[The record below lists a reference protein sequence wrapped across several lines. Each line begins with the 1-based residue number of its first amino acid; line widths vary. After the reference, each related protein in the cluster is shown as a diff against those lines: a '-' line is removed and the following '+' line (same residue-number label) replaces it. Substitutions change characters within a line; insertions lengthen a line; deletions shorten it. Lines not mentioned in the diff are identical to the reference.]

1 VLLTNGVAGPIHR
14 LDQFWT
20 PADLRLRQ
28 FWPIFSHGWT
38 VNASSCQK
46 NTREETEENCQQRQW
61 PSLCL
66 LGPDGGTFH
75 KCPSAPPPLLL
86 LFLVLQIPKDCSH
99 CSFSPVAR
107 SQRAPLPQQPKK
119 AAAPAQGGVSASR
132 PRIVGRANIPVKA
145 LCLFPLLVLLLR
157 SPFTW
162 LLFGHFILLEDPAKW
177 HIDKKSGKRCAKY
190 LRHLQDRPVQSATK
204 CCHQVLLLASN
215 AFLS

>member
-20 PADLRLRQ
+20 PADLQLRQ
-28 FWPIFSHGWT
+28 FWPIFFHRWT

-86 LFLVLQIPKDCSH
+86 LFLVLQIPKDCSD

-132 PRIVGRANIPVKA
+132 PRIVGRANISVKA
-145 LCLFPLLVLLLR
+145 LCLFAHPLSFAS
-157 SPFTW
+157 SP
-162 LLFGHFILLEDPAKW
+162 L
-177 HIDKKSGKRCAKY
+177 
-190 LRHLQDRPVQSATK
+190 HLATFWPFYPLGGSS
-204 CCHQVLLLASN
+204 QVAHR
-215 AFLS
+215 